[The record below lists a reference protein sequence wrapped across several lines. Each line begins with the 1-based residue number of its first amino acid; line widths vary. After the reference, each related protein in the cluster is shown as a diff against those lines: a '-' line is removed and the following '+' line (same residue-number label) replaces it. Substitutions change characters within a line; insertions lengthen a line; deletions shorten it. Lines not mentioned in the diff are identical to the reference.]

1 MTALEKQE
9 GVSSAEITAVYR
21 CAVPELSQDK
31 LSEKLSSAAGRQRA
45 AAFITKYNY
54 PLVSRKISV
63 CAGYFLSEAT
73 RLIASGKYDSC
84 ISFASG
90 FSLLLYNIAVKN
102 LAYNNIQYLDTDLPH
117 MIEERER
124 RINTISHTLDQQ
136 VIKNIYTKAFDIEKA
151 YQKNQR
157 LKDIFPNYHKPIF
170 IADGVSYFLS
180 SGCVDWLIEQMGSY
194 TQSATMLYYWPENMP
209 HISSLF
215 ARVFSDL
222 NKGMILETLKSFWDQ
237 STIAKFRSQFSH
249 TADYSLKEAEQ
260 ILAWEKTPVL
270 ESLLTDPNQ
279 YFPVRLITGEK

>member
-1 MTALEKQE
+1 MTTLEKPQN
-9 GVSSAEITAVYR
+9 VSSAEITAVYR
-21 CAVPELSQDK
+21 CAIPELSQDD
-31 LSEKLSSAAGRQRA
+31 LSEKLSSSAGKERA

-63 CAGYFLSEAT
+63 CAGYFLTETT

-102 LAYNNIQYLDTDLPH
+102 KVFNYIKYLDTDLHH
-117 MIEERER
+117 MIEEREH
-124 RINTISHTLDQQ
+124 RIHAISHALDQKI
-136 VIKNIYTKAFDIEKA
+136 IKNIYTKVFDIEKA
-151 YQKNQR
+151 YQKN
-157 LKDIFPNYHKPIF
+157 LKFKDVFPDCHNPIF

-180 SGCVDWLIEQMGSY
+180 NGCVDWLIEQMGSY
-194 TQSATMLYYWPENMP
+194 SQSAAMLYYWPENMP
-209 HISSLF
+209 QISSLF

-237 STIAKFRSQFSH
+237 STLSKFRSQFSH
-249 TADYSLKEAEQ
+249 TTDLSLQEAEQ
-260 ILAWEKTPVL
+260 ILARGKIPVL

-279 YFPVRLITGEK
+279 YFPVRLIIGEK